1 MKLHLPF
8 SFSLSPKKRFL
19 FSFAGGLLIGIIYG
33 GFFAKTYMEQVGF
46 LSDYFLV
53 HYLKNEIDG
62 NQLFPYLLKGRGASL
77 FVLWTL
83 GSSFLGGFLIY
94 LALLWVGFSTG
105 IYLIAGIMKNGLA
118 GLGFCIAA
126 FFPQALFYLPAFGL
140 VLIQAY
146 VTARRQEVGRE
157 RAVRYFAVLLVSFL
171 LLFLGVLTESY
182 VNPSILKKLLKN
194 F

>member
-1 MKLHLPF
+1 MKWHLPS

-19 FSFAGGLLIGIIYG
+19 LSFAGGLLLGIIYG
-33 GFFAKTYMEQVGF
+33 GFFAKKYVEQVGF
-46 LSDYFLV
+46 ISDYFMV

-62 NQLFPYLLKGRGASL
+62 NQLFPYLLKGRGTSL
-77 FVLWTL
+77 FVLWAL

-94 LALLWVGFSTG
+94 LVLLWLGFSTG
-105 IYLIAGIMKNGLA
+105 IYLMAGILKKGLA

-126 FFPQALFYLPAFGL
+126 FFPQGLFYLPAFGL

-146 VTARRQEVGRE
+146 VTARRQEAGKE

-182 VNPSILKKLLKN
+182 VNPGILKKLLKN